1 VLAMRARPWL
11 VLLLRTSALEF
22 PPKKPVHTRRS
33 ALRSIGAVILTP
45 PAVALAAPVTATPV
59 EAPPTP
65 AVPRTNATATRVANA
80 TAPRPANATAT
91 RPANATAT
99 RPANATATRP
109 ANATATRAAN
119 ATATRPA
126 NATAARAANATAAKP
141 KKAADTKKKKKKPQL
156 AKANVTEALSKNN
169 MVVKRQESLL
179 TEFVVDPITGDE
191 LRELRLPPWWPRALR
206 PPREF
211 YRKVPNAELALSA
224 CVAGGLTEVARAAVL
239 HPVLTLKNRVQA
251 GKSTDPRQLK
261 NLYAGVGPALA
272 ASVPY
277 AVTYYGAREITRRLT
292 GVPLVPTD
300 LTQFIAT
307 VGVAETAAIAVRAP
321 ADVLATRAQVSQP
334 DTSILPWFR
343 KESIEGLEF
352 GIQRAPAQIASEVPY
367 VLLRVGTIALLNNIA
382 PLDGGV
388 DALTARTV
396 GVAIVAALA
405 TTPLDVARTRVL
417 AGDTPGGIRDVLE
430 TVSTISKKEGP
441 QALFQGAEYRVLYNG
456 VVVAAFLPL
465 RALFYTGLRDLLI
478 LDGVFEFD
486 GLGPLGHVSKVVG
499 EIVA

>member
-1 VLAMRARPWL
+1 
-11 VLLLRTSALEF
+11 
-22 PPKKPVHTRRS
+22 
-33 ALRSIGAVILTP
+33 
-45 PAVALAAPVTATPV
+45 
-59 EAPPTP
+59 
-65 AVPRTNATATRVANA
+65 
-80 TAPRPANATAT
+80 
-91 RPANATAT
+91 
-99 RPANATATRP
+99 
-109 ANATATRAAN
+109 
-119 ATATRPA
+119 
-126 NATAARAANATAAKP
+126 
-141 KKAADTKKKKKKPQL
+141 
-156 AKANVTEALSKNN
+156 
-169 MVVKRQESLL
+169 
-179 TEFVVDPITGDE
+179 
-191 LRELRLPPWWPRALR
+191 
-206 PPREF
+206 
-211 YRKVPNAELALSA
+211 
-224 CVAGGLTEVARAAVL
+224 
-239 HPVLTLKNRVQA
+239 
-251 GKSTDPRQLK
+251 
-261 NLYAGVGPALA
+261 
-272 ASVPY
+272 
-277 AVTYYGAREITRRLT
+277 
-292 GVPLVPTD
+292 

-417 AGDTPGGIRDVLE
+417 AGDQPGGIREVVD
-430 TVSTISKKEGP
+430 TVGQISRKEGP
-441 QALFQGAEYRVLYNG
+441 SALFQGAEYRVLYNG

>member
-1 VLAMRARPWL
+1 MAGFRDAWA
-11 VLLLRTSALEF
+11 LLLLAFTSGLKPTPRT
-22 PPKKPVHTRRS
+22 PVQPATTRRNVLQHLGV
-33 ALRSIGAVILTP
+33 AFLAA
-45 PAVALAAPVTATPV
+45 PAAALAAPVVV

-65 AVPRTNATATRVANA
+65 AVPRTNATATRAANA
-80 TAPRPANATAT
+80 TRPANATAP

-126 NATAARAANATAAKP
+126 TNATAARAANATKPKPAAK
-141 KKAADTKKKKKKPQL
+141 TEKKKKKKPQL

-179 TEFVVDPITGDE
+179 TEFVVDPKTGDE
-191 LRELRLPPWWPRALR
+191 LRELRLPPWWPRSLR

-417 AGDTPGGIRDVLE
+417 AGDQPGGIREVVD
-430 TVSTISKKEGP
+430 TVGQISRKEGP
-441 QALFQGAEYRVLYNG
+441 SALFQGAEYRVLYNG

>member
-1 VLAMRARPWL
+1 MAGYRDAWA
-11 VLLLRTSALEF
+11 LLLLAFTSGL
-22 PPKKPVHTRRS
+22 KPTPVQPASTRRKV
-33 ALRSIGAVILTP
+33 LQQIGIAFVAAP
-45 PAVALAAPVTATPV
+45 AAARAAPAVV
-59 EAPPTP
+59 APPTP
-65 AVPRTNATATRVANA
+65 VAAPRTVPANATATRPTNATAATPANA
-80 TAPRPANATAT
+80 TAARPANATSTARPANATAT
-91 RPANATAT
+91 RPVNATAT
-99 RPANATATRP
+99 ARTNATAV
-109 ANATATRAAN
+109 RAAN
-119 ATATRPA
+119 ATKPK
-126 NATAARAANATAAKP
+126 TAAK
-141 KKAADTKKKKKKPQL
+141 TEKKKKKKPQL

-179 TEFVVDPITGDE
+179 TEFVVDPVTGDE

-382 PLDGGV
+382 PLQGGV

-417 AGDTPGGIRDVLE
+417 AGDQPGGIREVVD
-430 TVSTISKKEGP
+430 TVGQISRKEGP
-441 QALFQGAEYRVLYNG
+441 SALFQGAEYRVLYNG

>member
-1 VLAMRARPWL
+1 MRAAPWL
-11 VLLLRTSALEF
+11 ILLLRASALEL
-22 PPKKPVHTRRS
+22 PPKKRMHTRRK
-33 ALRSIGAVILTP
+33 ALQSIGAAILMP
-45 PAVALAAPVTATPV
+45 PAVALAAPVTAVPV
-59 EAPPTP
+59 EASPATESPTAAKVPINSTTARP
-65 AVPRTNATATRVANA
+65 ANATATRPANA
-80 TAPRPANATAT
+80 TAIRPANATAKARPANATAT

-99 RPANATATRP
+99 ART
-109 ANATATRAAN
+109 
-119 ATATRPA
+119 
-126 NATAARAANATAAKP
+126 NATAARAANATKPKTAAK
-141 KKAADTKKKKKKPQL
+141 TEKKKKKKPQL

-179 TEFVVDPITGDE
+179 TEFVVDPVTGDE

-382 PLDGGV
+382 PLEGGV

-417 AGDTPGGIRDVLE
+417 AGDQPGGIREVVD
-430 TVSTISKKEGP
+430 TVGQISRKEGP

>member
-1 VLAMRARPWL
+1 MARFRDAWA
-11 VLLLRTSALEF
+11 LLLLAFTSGL
-22 PPKKPVHTRRS
+22 KPTPVQPASTRRKV
-33 ALRSIGAVILTP
+33 LQQIGIAFAAA
-45 PAVALAAPVTATPV
+45 PAAALAAPAVV
-59 EAPPTP
+59 APPTP
-65 AVPRTNATATRVANA
+65 VAAPRTVPANATATRPANA
-80 TAPRPANATAT
+80 TAARPANATAT

-99 RPANATATRP
+99 RPANATATARP
-109 ANATATRAAN
+109 ANATAAAR
-119 ATATRPA
+119 T
-126 NATAARAANATAAKP
+126 NATAARAANATKPKTAAK
-141 KKAADTKKKKKKPQL
+141 TEKKKKKKPQL

-179 TEFVVDPITGDE
+179 TEFVVDPITGHE

-441 QALFQGAEYRVLYNG
+441 SALFQGAEYRVLYNG

-499 EIVA
+499 QIVA

>member
-1 VLAMRARPWL
+1 M
-11 VLLLRTSALEF
+11 
-22 PPKKPVHTRRS
+22 
-33 ALRSIGAVILTP
+33 
-45 PAVALAAPVTATPV
+45 
-59 EAPPTP
+59 
-65 AVPRTNATATRVANA
+65 
-80 TAPRPANATAT
+80 
-91 RPANATAT
+91 
-99 RPANATATRP
+99 
-109 ANATATRAAN
+109 
-119 ATATRPA
+119 
-126 NATAARAANATAAKP
+126 
-141 KKAADTKKKKKKPQL
+141 
-156 AKANVTEALSKNN
+156 
-169 MVVKRQESLL
+169 
-179 TEFVVDPITGDE
+179 
-191 LRELRLPPWWPRALR
+191 
-206 PPREF
+206 
-211 YRKVPNAELALSA
+211 
-224 CVAGGLTEVARAAVL
+224 
-239 HPVLTLKNRVQA
+239 LTLKNRVQA

-382 PLDGGV
+382 PLEGGV

-441 QALFQGAEYRVLYNG
+441 SALFQGAEYRVLYNG